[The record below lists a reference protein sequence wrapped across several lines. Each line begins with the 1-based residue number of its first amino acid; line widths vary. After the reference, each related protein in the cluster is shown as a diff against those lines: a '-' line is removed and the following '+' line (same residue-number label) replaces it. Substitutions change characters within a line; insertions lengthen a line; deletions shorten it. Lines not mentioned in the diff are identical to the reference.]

1 MDFPYAILT
10 ILATVLLLL
19 LICFLA
25 LLVKIVSGKSI
36 KDQKYPPVAGTVLS
50 FLFNFNRLYEYLTE
64 VAEKHPTFRLLAKDQ
79 SEIFTTDARNIE
91 HILKS
96 SFNKYTKGQYLQE
109 KSNDLFGN
117 GIFVVDGVNWRQ
129 QRKLASLE
137 FSTRVLRDFSCNI
150 FRNNA
155 VRLIRTVSQLSMAN
169 EIIDI
174 QDLLMKYSLESIFKV
189 GFGADLNCMEGSNRV
204 GSAFIKAFD
213 DATSLIYWRYI
224 DPTWKVQRLLNI
236 GFEASLAKNV
246 KYLNEFV
253 QEVII
258 KKREQMEMQQNND
271 KEDILSR
278 FLIES
283 KKDPEKMNDQY
294 LRDIILSFIL
304 AGKDTTANT
313 LSWFFYMLCKNPQ
326 VQERIVQEI
335 RDTLQGNSIDE
346 FLENTT
352 DEAFEKMHYLHAA
365 LSETLRLYPAIP
377 IDGRC
382 AEDDDILPDGYKV
395 KKGDNIYYIAYA
407 MGRMISIWGHDAK
420 DFKPERWLN
429 NGRFQPESPF
439 KFIAFHA
446 GPRICLGKDFA
457 YRQMKIVSIGL
468 LRYFRFKLADEK
480 RAVLYQPMF
489 TLHIHGGL
497 HLLAISRPY

>member
-174 QDLLMKYSLESIFKV
+174 QVSNLI
-189 GFGADLNCMEGSNRV
+189 LNLTENSM
-204 GSAFIKAFD
+204 
-213 DATSLIYWRYI
+213 RYI
-224 DPTWKVQRLLNI
+224 WIQVC
-236 GFEASLAKNV
+236 V
-246 KYLNEFV
+246 KY
-253 QEVII
+253 
-258 KKREQMEMQQNND
+258 
-271 KEDILSR
+271 
-278 FLIES
+278 
-283 KKDPEKMNDQY
+283 
-294 LRDIILSFIL
+294 IILS
-304 AGKDTTANT
+304 
-313 LSWFFYMLCKNPQ
+313 
-326 VQERIVQEI
+326 
-335 RDTLQGNSIDE
+335 E
-346 FLENTT
+346 FLT
-352 DEAFEKMHYLHAA
+352 DLCIFCRRF
-365 LSETLRLYPAIP
+365 S
-377 IDGRC
+377 
-382 AEDDDILPDGYKV
+382 
-395 KKGDNIYYIAYA
+395 
-407 MGRMISIWGHDAK
+407 
-420 DFKPERWLN
+420 WL
-429 NGRFQPESPF
+429 
-439 KFIAFHA
+439 
-446 GPRICLGKDFA
+446 
-457 YRQMKIVSIGL
+457 
-468 LRYFRFKLADEK
+468 
-480 RAVLYQPMF
+480 
-489 TLHIHGGL
+489 
-497 HLLAISRPY
+497 